1 MFHLW
6 CHVSAPKVSNIG
18 VFCISDFQIKNAQ
31 LTGGITAL
39 KVISGLALCCSVV
52 SSSLMLIRGR
62 FEMTLG
68 SIPLGRFGT
77 YLGDHINRMAKSKDL
92 EIRLYGFKSQL

>member
-39 KVISGLALCCSVV
+39 KVITGLAL
-52 SSSLMLIRGR
+52 IG
-62 FEMTLG
+62 
-68 SIPLGRFGT
+68 GT
-77 YLGDHINRMAKSKDL
+77 YFTHKYWAFINIAK
-92 EIRLYGFKSQL
+92 GGG